1 MICHYA
7 PTLLSK
13 FIHQEMNM
21 SKQNLENLTVP
32 EKFTAFRIHQ
42 VIDGDKKKIVSGF
55 EQISLDDL
63 TDGEVVIK
71 VAYSDINYKDALAG
85 TGKGRILRT
94 YPLVGGIDLSGVV
107 VDSSD
112 SRFKTGEKVLV
123 CGAQLSELYDGG
135 YSEFARVKADSVVHL
150 PNGMSLRD
158 AMALGTAGYT
168 AAIAV
173 QRMEDNGQIPERGP
187 IVVTG
192 ATGGVGSFAINML
205 SSLGYEVVAF
215 TGKTEQAD
223 YLKALG
229 ASRLLNRNDIDMG
242 NKPLENSQWGGA
254 VDNVG
259 GETLSWLTRTTNV
272 WGNIASIGLAGGI
285 KLDSTVMPFILRGVS
300 LLGIN
305 SVEMPIS
312 VRTNAWQRL
321 ATDLK
326 PSQLA
331 LIAPTTIEF
340 SQLPNAFDAYVE
352 GNITGRTVVEI
363 DASLDN

>member
-1 MICHYA
+1 MS
-7 PTLLSK
+7 TLL
-13 FIHQEMNM
+13 
-21 SKQNLENLTVP
+21 P

-42 VIDGDKKKIVSGF
+42 VKEDDKKKITSGF

-71 VAYSDINYKDALAG
+71 VAYSDINYKDALAA

-107 VDSSD
+107 VSSVD
-112 SRFKTGEKVLV
+112 KRFNAGDKVLV

-135 YSEFARVKADSVVHL
+135 YAEYARVKADSVVAL
-150 PNGMSLRD
+150 PQGMSLRD
-158 AMALGTAGYT
+158 VMALGTAGYT
-168 AAIAV
+168 AAIAI

-205 SSLGYEVVAF
+205 SNIGYEVIAF
-215 TGKTEQAD
+215 TGKSEQEG
-223 YLKALG
+223 YLRELG
-229 ASRLLNRNDIDMG
+229 ATKLINRHDIEMG
-242 NKPLENSQWGGA
+242 SKPLENAQWGGA
-254 VDNVG
+254 IDNVG

-272 WGNIASIGLAGGI
+272 WGNIASIGLAGGF

-312 VRTNAWQRL
+312 VRTQGWKRL

-326 PSQLA
+326 PTKLA
-331 LIAPTTIEF
+331 LISPTTIPFAE
-340 SQLPNAFDAYVE
+340 LPNAFDAYVD
-352 GNITGRTVVEI
+352 GTVTGRTVIEI
-363 DASLDN
+363 DGSL

>member
-1 MICHYA
+1 
-7 PTLLSK
+7 
-13 FIHQEMNM
+13 M
-21 SKQNLENLTVP
+21 STVP
-32 EKFTAFRIHQ
+32 KKFTAFRIHKN
-42 VIDGDKKKIVSGF
+42 DKTITSGF
-55 EQISLDDL
+55 EQISLNDL

-71 VAYSDINYKDALAG
+71 VAYSDINYKDALAA

-107 VDSSD
+107 VSSED
-112 SRFKTGEKVLV
+112 SRFQTGDKVLV

-135 YSEFARVKADSVVHL
+135 YAEYARVKADSVVNL
-150 PNGMSLRD
+150 PQGMSLRD
-158 AMALGTAGYT
+158 VMALGTAGYT
-168 AAIAV
+168 AALAI
-173 QRMEDNGQIPERGP
+173 QRMEDNGQVPERGP

-205 SSLGYEVVAF
+205 SNIGYEVIAF
-215 TGKTEQAD
+215 TGKVEQAP

-229 ASRLLNRNDIDMG
+229 ASQLINRNEIEMG
-242 NKPLENSQWGGA
+242 TKPLENAQWGGA

-259 GETLSWLTRTTNV
+259 GDTLSWLTRTTCV

-312 VRTNAWQRL
+312 VRTQGWQRL
-321 ATDLK
+321 STDLK
-326 PSQLA
+326 PTKLA
-331 LIAPTTIEF
+331 LISPTTIEF
-340 SQLPNAFDAYVE
+340 KDLANAFDAYVD
-352 GNITGRTVVEI
+352 GTVTGRTVVVI
-363 DASLDN
+363 DATI

>member
-1 MICHYA
+1 MSA
-7 PTLLSK
+7 LLTK
-13 FIHQEMNM
+13 
-21 SKQNLENLTVP
+21 LP

-42 VIDGDKKKIVSGF
+42 IKNGDKKEITSGF

-63 TDGEVVIK
+63 TAGEVVIK
-71 VAYSDINYKDALAG
+71 VAYSDINYKDALAA

-107 VDSSD
+107 VSSVD
-112 SRFKTGEKVLV
+112 ERFKSGDKVLV

-135 YSEFARVKADSVVHL
+135 YAEYARVKADSVVAL
-150 PNGMSLRD
+150 PQGMSLRD
-158 AMALGTAGYT
+158 VMALGTAGYT
-168 AAIAV
+168 AAIAI
-173 QRMEDNGQIPERGP
+173 QRMEDNGQIPEQGS
-187 IVVTG
+187 ILVTG

-205 SSLGYEVVAF
+205 SNIGYDVVAF
-215 TGKTEQAD
+215 TGKIEQES

-229 ASRLLNRNDIDMG
+229 ATKLINRHEIDMG
-242 NKPLENSQWGGA
+242 SKPLENAQWGGA

-305 SVEMPIS
+305 SVEMPLS
-312 VRTNAWQRL
+312 VRAQAWQRL
-321 ATDLK
+321 ASDLK
-326 PSQLA
+326 PTKLA
-331 LIAPTTIEF
+331 LISPTTISF
-340 SQLPNAFDAYVE
+340 SELPNAFDAYVD
-352 GNITGRTVVEI
+352 GTVTGRTVVEI
-363 DASLDN
+363 DGSL